1 MLSWDRRRPRQTRK
15 VEKLTFGSGAIAH
28 WGNMRVSYER
38 FRKNS
43 ANRKGLLH
51 MQVTPSRRSAVLNA
65 VFMLLTGLGILT
77 ALLGI
82 GMDVLPGSYPGLSLP
97 QLLLTAAGLALALV
111 AFALRSAAVRRRV
124 LQNMRKHWAPGL
136 LITVMTLIVLEFVL
150 AAADIHTYFPP
161 DIPEQ
166 FLAWKPW
173 RTCDE
178 AGCRHIYD
186 AMVAA
191 CENGEISD
199 RRCIVNRQGFGDT
212 QDFVRGDDF
221 DERMRLLMLGDS
233 FAFGMSADI
242 GKSYVETIEA
252 NFPQSIVWNTGMPI
266 TGTEQALTLF
276 RVYAPV
282 LQPQLTILGF
292 YRNDFKDNTLPMDT
306 QLWVGEDDRR
316 IFLRRHQ
323 FDDSGNVIV
332 SDKQKGYY
340 YYLHGVEPPDSELE
354 RLIGRTRLGSLL
366 LRMMDMAQGKAR
378 TRWERGRDITREYLR
393 DLRDA
398 AAARDTALLVL
409 LIPDREDLL
418 SPTPY
423 YENAL
428 AIMEELDIP
437 YLNPRHALDIRDYM
451 LGTDVHWNNAGHQK
465 IGAMLSDCLAVFQ
478 ISGDL
483 SDCEQ
488 VKMPSGKSEA

>member
-1 MLSWDRRRPRQTRK
+1 MK
-15 VEKLTFGSGAIAH
+15 A
-28 WGNMRVSYER
+28 
-38 FRKNS
+38 
-43 ANRKGLLH
+43 
-51 MQVTPSRRSAVLNA
+51 TPSKRTAVWNA
-65 VFMLLTGLGILT
+65 ALALLAGLGILV

-82 GMDVLPGSYPGLSLP
+82 GIDALPGSYPGLSLP
-97 QLLLTAAGLALALV
+97 QLLLTAAGLTLALI
-111 AFALRSAAVRRRV
+111 AFALRSAAVRGRV
-124 LQNMRKHWAPGL
+124 LQNMRKHWALGL

-150 AAADIHTYFPP
+150 AAANIHPYFPP
-161 DIPEQ
+161 DIPQQ

-178 AGCRHIYD
+178 VGCRHIYD
-186 AMVAA
+186 AMIAA
-191 CENGEISD
+191 CEKGKISG
-199 RRCIVNRQGFGDT
+199 RHCIVNRQGFSDT
-212 QDFVRGDDF
+212 QDFVWSDDF
-221 DERMRLLMLGDS
+221 DERMRVLMLGDS
-233 FAFGMSADI
+233 FAFGWSADI

-266 TGTEQALTLF
+266 TGTEQALALF
-276 RVYAPV
+276 RMYAPV
-282 LQPQLTILGF
+282 LQPQLAILGF

-316 IFLRRHQ
+316 IFLRRQ
-323 FDDSGNVIV
+323 ADDSGNVMV
-332 SDKQKGYY
+332 SDKQKSYY
-340 YYLHGVEPPDSELE
+340 YHLHGVEPPDSELE

-366 LRMMDMAQGKAR
+366 LRAMDMASGKAR
-378 TRWERGRDITREYLR
+378 TRWDRGVDITREYLR

-398 AAARDTALLVL
+398 AAAQDTALLVL

-418 SPTPY
+418 APTRH

-428 AIMEELDIP
+428 AIMAELEIP
-437 YLNPRHALDIRDYM
+437 YLNLIHALNIRDYM
-451 LGTDVHWNNAGHQK
+451 PGTDVHWNNAGYQK
-465 IGAMLSDCLAVFQ
+465 VGNMLSDCLAVFQ